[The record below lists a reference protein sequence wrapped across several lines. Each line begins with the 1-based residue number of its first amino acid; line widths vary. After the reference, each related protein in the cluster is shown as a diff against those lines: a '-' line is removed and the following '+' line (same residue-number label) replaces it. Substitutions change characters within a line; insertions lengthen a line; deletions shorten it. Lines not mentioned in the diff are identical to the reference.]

1 MLTLK
6 KINGSLSNKGLE
18 LIRWKDDFYLKII
31 DVKALPIPGFVK
43 TSANLANGQ
52 QLGHSVFV
60 RKLNDVSFETWI
72 GEAMNM
78 LYLVIEE
85 QLEIEEYAGTL
96 PDFTNEDWHG
106 WMDDISKAF
115 NNAD

>member
-43 TSANLANGQ
+43 TTANLAN
-52 QLGHSVFV
+52 V

-72 GEAMNM
+72 GETMNM

-96 PDFTNEDWHG
+96 PDFNNEDWHG

>member
-31 DVKALPIPGFVK
+31 DVKSLPLPGFVK
-43 TSANLANGQ
+43 TTANLANGQ
-52 QLGHSVFV
+52 QLGQSVWV

-72 GEAMNM
+72 GEIMNM
-78 LYLVIEE
+78 LQLVIEE
-85 QLEIEEYAGTL
+85 QLEINARAGTQA
-96 PDFTNEDWHG
+96 DFTNEDWHG

-115 NNAD
+115 NNEA